1 MAFKSLADVEAFKNK
16 RDKHFKSH
24 REPGPGRD
32 YRAFV
37 QRYITTKEREAYR
50 SGFDR
55 IFPNAPGAGI

>member
-1 MAFKSLADVEAFKNK
+1 MAFRSLADVEKFKKK
-16 RDKHFKSH
+16 RDRYFKSH

-37 QRYITTKEREAYR
+37 QRYITAEERKAYR
-50 SGFDR
+50 AGFDR